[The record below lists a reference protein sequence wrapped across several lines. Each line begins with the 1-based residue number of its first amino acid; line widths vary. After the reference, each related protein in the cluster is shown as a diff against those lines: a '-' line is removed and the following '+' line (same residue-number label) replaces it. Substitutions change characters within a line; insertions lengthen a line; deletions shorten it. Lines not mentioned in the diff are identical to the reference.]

1 MCTRLCT
8 LWVYLHCHQ
17 ETLVWSFLLI
27 NSRTFSRS
35 VNTRCRSSNK
45 PWFLHK
51 TFQHC
56 LSTFKWFNRRGRT
69 TKGGWKREGE
79 GGENWRDFFNFR
91 WTVYF
96 KMWWELCDDERKFFA
111 DFKDFFF
118 LILLRGNF
126 FWYYCLGIRLFLIV
140 KLAQKNVQ
148 CCSTFDESE

>member
-1 MCTRLCT
+1 MSTPGVGAQTNLDFCTRPFNI
-8 LWVYLHCHQ
+8 V
-17 ETLVWSFLLI
+17 
-27 NSRTFSRS
+27 
-35 VNTRCRSSNK
+35 CR
-45 PWFLHK
+45 H
-51 TFQHC
+51 
-56 LSTFKWFNRRGRT
+56 LSDLTDVGGRPRGDG
-69 TKGGWKREGE
+69 KGRER